1 MCVCVCV
8 CVCVR
13 GCWHVCVCVLGG
25 AGMYVCV
32 CVCVCVRG
40 CWHVCCMLGG
50 RSAGMHAC
58 VCVWGEGRGK
68 GDWRG
73 RRVAW
78 VHSVDTI
85 SLQLCLLKVD
95 EYWTCVFRVMV
106 CD

>member
-1 MCVCVCV
+1 MYVYVGGKECGHACMCVCVC
-8 CVCVR
+8 
-13 GCWHVCVCVLGG
+13 GG
-25 AGMYVCV
+25 G
-32 CVCVCVRG
+32 
-40 CWHVCCMLGG
+40 
-50 RSAGMHAC
+50 
-58 VCVWGEGRGK
+58 GEGRGK